1 MDRQAAYRKGL
12 IASVKIAQ
20 KDLGMED
27 EDYRALLRAVT
38 GKDSAAKC
46 SVREL
51 KAMLAELRLKGWRPR
66 PRIAAELLP
75 LHRKIKALL
84 ASLGRPRTYAETI
97 IKRQTNNS
105 ATLGTADRAQL
116 MACVAALTCQQRRE
130 AQEA

>member
-12 IASVKIAQ
+12 IADVKIAE
-20 KDLGMED
+20 KELGMAD
-27 EDYRALLRAVT
+27 EDYRSLLWAVT

-46 SVREL
+46 NVREL

-116 MACVAALTCQQRRE
+116 MAGVAALTCQQRRE